1 MIVNL
6 LENEAVASAFK
17 TAGYVLLAI
26 LILMIMITVHELG
39 HYLVGKA
46 FKFKI
51 NEFAIGMGP
60 AIFKRTMKSGEI
72 FSIRLFPFG
81 GFCAFDGEDQDGDDP
96 NAFNNKKPWQRIL
109 VLVAGATMNYLLAL
123 LIIIISMSAYGQST
137 LGMQYGR
144 HDEAIYGT
152 SIEEQI
158 PADKSINDGEY
169 IVSLTRDGKK
179 SNIYMTVDLI
189 SSLNHAKKGDVVTAE
204 LISDG
209 KTVKRDIIL
218 RADVECK
225 NLTEVTKAY
234 DALGMGY
241 AMQVDVS
248 DSSPITDPNE
258 PKVKSIFLI
267 KIGGLNDKYE
277 NATFVYTP
285 DDVAYVLKDK
295 TVGDTVCFWTSKLTK
310 RVCTF
315 DPSWAACEKMGDGVM
330 NYLGIKE
337 TARSYYVTA
346 TYVRHGFFKTIGHS
360 FGYSFKIG
368 GTVFRTLGQ
377 LLTGKLG
384 LNAVGGTITTI
395 KTTSEVISYGFR
407 YALEIMAFIGVNLAV
422 FNLLPI
428 PALDGARVVFCVIEW
443 IRKKPVSRKVEGIIH
458 AVGLIVILGFA
469 ILVDILQFI

>member
-241 AMQVDVS
+241 AMQLEANG
-248 DSSPITDPNE
+248 SSPFIKGD
-258 PKVKSIFLI
+258 FLI
-267 KIGGLNDKYE
+267 KIGAPDVEYK

-295 TVGDTVCFWTSKLTK
+295 AVGDTVWFWTTRDTK
-310 RVCTF
+310 YVYTF
-315 DPSWAACEKMGDGVM
+315 GSSWSACEKTGEGVM

-384 LNAVGGTITTI
+384 LNAVGGTSTTI

>member
-137 LGMQYGR
+137 LGMQYGK

-204 LISDG
+204 LISGG

-241 AMQVDVS
+241 AMQLEANG
-248 DSSPITDPNE
+248 SSPFIKGD
-258 PKVKSIFLI
+258 FLI
-267 KIGGLNDKYE
+267 KIGAPDVEYK

-295 TVGDTVCFWTSKLTK
+295 AVGDTVWFWTTRDTK
-310 RVCTF
+310 YVYTF
-315 DPSWAACEKMGDGVM
+315 GSSWSACEKTGEGVM

-337 TARSYYVTA
+337 TARNYYVTA
-346 TYVRHGFFKTIGHS
+346 TYVKHGFFKTIGHS

>member
-6 LENEAVASAFK
+6 LANGAVASAFK

-234 DALGMGY
+234 DALGIGY
-241 AMQVDVS
+241 AMQLEANG
-248 DSSPITDPNE
+248 SSPFIKGD
-258 PKVKSIFLI
+258 FLI
-267 KIGGLNDKYE
+267 KIGAPDVEYK

-295 TVGDTVCFWTSKLTK
+295 AVGDTVWFWTTRDTK
-310 RVCTF
+310 YVYTF
-315 DPSWAACEKMGDGVM
+315 GSSWSACEKTGEGVM

-337 TARSYYVTA
+337 TARNYYVTA

>member
-158 PADKSINDGEY
+158 PADKSINDGDY

-234 DALGMGY
+234 DALGIGY
-241 AMQVDVS
+241 AMQLEANG
-248 DSSPITDPNE
+248 SSPFIKGD
-258 PKVKSIFLI
+258 FLI
-267 KIGGLNDKYE
+267 KIGAPDVEYK

-295 TVGDTVCFWTSKLTK
+295 AVGDTVWFWTTRDTK
-310 RVCTF
+310 YVYTF
-315 DPSWAACEKMGDGVM
+315 GSSWSACEKTGEGVM

-337 TARSYYVTA
+337 TARNYYVTA
-346 TYVRHGFFKTIGHS
+346 TYVKHGFFKTIGHS

>member
-137 LGMQYGR
+137 LGMQYSR

-234 DALGMGY
+234 DALGIGY
-241 AMQVDVS
+241 AMQIEANG
-248 DSSPITDPNE
+248 SSPFIKGD
-258 PKVKSIFLI
+258 FLI
-267 KIGGLNDKYE
+267 KIGAPDVEYK

-295 TVGDTVCFWTSKLTK
+295 AVGDTVWFWTTRDTK
-310 RVCTF
+310 YVYTF
-315 DPSWAACEKMGDGVM
+315 GSSWSACEKTGEGVM

>member
-144 HDEAIYGT
+144 HDDAIYGT

-169 IVSLTRDGKK
+169 IVSLTRNGKK

-204 LISDG
+204 LISGG

-241 AMQVDVS
+241 AMQLEANG
-248 DSSPITDPNE
+248 SSPFIKGD
-258 PKVKSIFLI
+258 FLI
-267 KIGGLNDKYE
+267 KIGAPDVEYK

-295 TVGDTVCFWTSKLTK
+295 AVGDTVWFWTTRDTK
-310 RVCTF
+310 YVYTF
-315 DPSWAACEKMGDGVM
+315 GSSWSACEKTGEGVM

-337 TARSYYVTA
+337 TARNYFVTA

>member
-241 AMQVDVS
+241 AMQLEANG
-248 DSSPITDPNE
+248 SSPFIKGD
-258 PKVKSIFLI
+258 FLI
-267 KIGGLNDKYE
+267 KIGAPDVEYK

-295 TVGDTVCFWTSKLTK
+295 AVGDTVWFWTTRDTK
-310 RVCTF
+310 YVYTF
-315 DPSWAACEKMGDGVM
+315 GSSWSACEKTGEGVM

-337 TARSYYVTA
+337 TAKNYYVTA

>member
-6 LENEAVASAFK
+6 LENEAVTSAFK

-169 IVSLTRDGKK
+169 IVSLTRNGKK

-204 LISDG
+204 LISGG

-234 DALGMGY
+234 DALGIGY
-241 AMQVDVS
+241 AMQLEANG
-248 DSSPITDPNE
+248 SSPFIKGD
-258 PKVKSIFLI
+258 FLI
-267 KIGGLNDKYE
+267 KIGAPDVEYK

-295 TVGDTVCFWTSKLTK
+295 AVGDTVWFWTTRDTK
-310 RVCTF
+310 YVYTF
-315 DPSWAACEKMGDGVM
+315 GSSWSACEKTGDGVM

-337 TARSYYVTA
+337 TARNYYVTA
-346 TYVRHGFFKTIGHS
+346 TYVKHGFFRTIGHS

>member
-1 MIVNL
+1 M
-6 LENEAVASAFK
+6 ENEAVASAFK

-137 LGMQYGR
+137 LGVLYGR

-204 LISDG
+204 LISGG
-209 KTVKRDIIL
+209 KTVKRDVIL

-241 AMQVDVS
+241 AMQLEANG
-248 DSSPITDPNE
+248 SSPFIKGD
-258 PKVKSIFLI
+258 FLI
-267 KIGGLNDKYE
+267 KIGAPDVEYK

-295 TVGDTVCFWTSKLTK
+295 AVGDTVWFWTTRDTK
-310 RVCTF
+310 YVYTF
-315 DPSWAACEKMGDGVM
+315 GSSWSACEKTGEGVM

-337 TARSYYVTA
+337 TARNYYVTA
-346 TYVRHGFFKTIGHS
+346 TYVKHGFFKTIGHS

>member
-204 LISDG
+204 LISGG

-241 AMQVDVS
+241 AMQLEANG
-248 DSSPITDPNE
+248 SSPFIKGD
-258 PKVKSIFLI
+258 FLI
-267 KIGGLNDKYE
+267 KIGAPDVEYK

-295 TVGDTVCFWTSKLTK
+295 AVGDTVWFWTTRDTK
-310 RVCTF
+310 YVYTF
-315 DPSWAACEKMGDGVM
+315 GSSWAACEKTGEGVM

-337 TARSYYVTA
+337 TARNYYVTA
-346 TYVRHGFFKTIGHS
+346 TYVKHGFFKTIGHS

>member
-204 LISDG
+204 LISGG

-241 AMQVDVS
+241 AMQLEANG
-248 DSSPITDPNE
+248 SSPFIKGD
-258 PKVKSIFLI
+258 FLI
-267 KIGGLNDKYE
+267 KIGAPDVEYK

-285 DDVAYVLKDK
+285 DDVAYILKDK
-295 TVGDTVCFWTSKLTK
+295 AVGDTVWFWTTRDTK
-310 RVCTF
+310 YVYTF
-315 DPSWAACEKMGDGVM
+315 GSSWSACEKTGEGVM

-337 TARSYYVTA
+337 TARNYYVTA
-346 TYVRHGFFKTIGHS
+346 TYVKHGFFKTIGHS

>member
-60 AIFKRTMKSGEI
+60 AIFKRMMKSGEI

-152 SIEEQI
+152 NIEEQI

-204 LISDG
+204 LISGG

-218 RADVECK
+218 RVDVECK

-241 AMQVDVS
+241 AMQLEANG
-248 DSSPITDPNE
+248 SSPFIKGD
-258 PKVKSIFLI
+258 FLI
-267 KIGGLNDKYE
+267 KIGAPDVEYK

-295 TVGDTVCFWTSKLTK
+295 AVGDTVWFWTTRDTK
-310 RVCTF
+310 YVYTF
-315 DPSWAACEKMGDGVM
+315 GSSWSACEKTGEGVM

-337 TARSYYVTA
+337 TARNYYVTA

>member
-179 SNIYMTVDLI
+179 SNIYITVDLI

-204 LISDG
+204 LISGG

-234 DALGMGY
+234 DALGIGY
-241 AMQVDVS
+241 AMQLEANG
-248 DSSPITDPNE
+248 SSPFIKGD
-258 PKVKSIFLI
+258 FLI
-267 KIGGLNDKYE
+267 KIGAPDVEYK

-295 TVGDTVCFWTSKLTK
+295 AVGDTVWFWTTRDTK
-310 RVCTF
+310 YVYTF
-315 DPSWAACEKMGDGVM
+315 GSSWSACEKTGEGVM

-337 TARSYYVTA
+337 TARNYYVTA
-346 TYVRHGFFKTIGHS
+346 TCVRHGFFKTIGHS

-384 LNAVGGTITTI
+384 LNAVGGMVTTI

>member
-6 LENEAVASAFK
+6 LENEAIASAFK

-51 NEFAIGMGP
+51 SEFAIGMGP

-179 SNIYMTVDLI
+179 SNIYITVDLI

-218 RADVECK
+218 RADVECR

-234 DALGMGY
+234 DALGIGY
-241 AMQVDVS
+241 AMQLEANG
-248 DSSPITDPNE
+248 SSPFIKGD
-258 PKVKSIFLI
+258 FLI
-267 KIGGLNDKYE
+267 KIGAPDVEYK

-295 TVGDTVCFWTSKLTK
+295 AVGDTVWFWTTRDTK
-310 RVCTF
+310 YVYTF
-315 DPSWAACEKMGDGVM
+315 GSSWSACEKTGEGVM

-337 TARSYYVTA
+337 TARNYYVTA

-384 LNAVGGTITTI
+384 MNAVGGMITTI

>member
-123 LIIIISMSAYGQST
+123 LIIIIYMSAYGQST

-234 DALGMGY
+234 DALGIGY
-241 AMQVDVS
+241 AMQLEANG
-248 DSSPITDPNE
+248 SSPFIKGD
-258 PKVKSIFLI
+258 FLI
-267 KIGGLNDKYE
+267 KIGAPDVEYK

-295 TVGDTVCFWTSKLTK
+295 AVGDTVWFWTTRDTK
-310 RVCTF
+310 YVYTF
-315 DPSWAACEKMGDGVM
+315 GSSWSACEKTGEGVM

>member
-234 DALGMGY
+234 DALGIGY
-241 AMQVDVS
+241 AMQLEANG
-248 DSSPITDPNE
+248 SSPFIKGD
-258 PKVKSIFLI
+258 FLI
-267 KIGGLNDKYE
+267 KIGAPDVEYK

-295 TVGDTVCFWTSKLTK
+295 AVGDTVWFWTSRDTK
-310 RVCTF
+310 YVYTF
-315 DPSWAACEKMGDGVM
+315 GSSWSACEKTGEGVM

-407 YALEIMAFIGVNLAV
+407 YALEIMAFVGVNLAV

>member
-204 LISDG
+204 LISGG

-241 AMQVDVS
+241 AMQIEANG
-248 DSSPITDPNE
+248 SSPFIKGD
-258 PKVKSIFLI
+258 FLI
-267 KIGGLNDKYE
+267 KIGAPDVEYK

-295 TVGDTVCFWTSKLTK
+295 AVGDTVWFWTTRDTK
-310 RVCTF
+310 YVYTF
-315 DPSWAACEKMGDGVM
+315 GSSWSACEKTGEGVM

-337 TARSYYVTA
+337 TARNYYVTA
-346 TYVRHGFFKTIGHS
+346 TYVKHGFFKTIGHS

>member
-137 LGMQYGR
+137 LGVLYGR

-179 SNIYMTVDLI
+179 SNIYLTVDLI

-204 LISDG
+204 LISGG

-234 DALGMGY
+234 DALGIGY
-241 AMQVDVS
+241 AMQLEANG
-248 DSSPITDPNE
+248 SSPFIKGD
-258 PKVKSIFLI
+258 FLI
-267 KIGGLNDKYE
+267 KIGAPDVEYK

-295 TVGDTVCFWTSKLTK
+295 AVGDTVWFWTTRDTK
-310 RVCTF
+310 YVYTF
-315 DPSWAACEKMGDGVM
+315 GSSWSACEKTGEGVM

-337 TARSYYVTA
+337 TARNYYVTA
-346 TYVRHGFFKTIGHS
+346 TYVKHGFFKTIGHS

>member
-6 LENEAVASAFK
+6 LANGAVASAFK
-17 TAGYVLLAI
+17 TAGYVLLAV

-241 AMQVDVS
+241 AMQLEANG
-248 DSSPITDPNE
+248 SSPFIKGD
-258 PKVKSIFLI
+258 FLI
-267 KIGGLNDKYE
+267 KIGAPDVEYK

-295 TVGDTVCFWTSKLTK
+295 AVGDTVWFWTTRDTK
-310 RVCTF
+310 YVYTF
-315 DPSWAACEKMGDGVM
+315 GSSWSACEKTGEGVM

-337 TARSYYVTA
+337 TARNYYVTA
-346 TYVRHGFFKTIGHS
+346 TYVKHGFFKTIGHS

>member
-17 TAGYVLLAI
+17 TAGYVLLAV

-241 AMQVDVS
+241 AMQLEANG
-248 DSSPITDPNE
+248 SSPFIKGD
-258 PKVKSIFLI
+258 FLI
-267 KIGGLNDKYE
+267 KIGAPDVEYK

-295 TVGDTVCFWTSKLTK
+295 AVGDTVWFWTTRDTK
-310 RVCTF
+310 YVYTF
-315 DPSWAACEKMGDGVM
+315 GSSWSACEKTGEGVM

-337 TARSYYVTA
+337 TARNYYVTA

>member
-169 IVSLTRDGKK
+169 IVSLTRDCKK

-234 DALGMGY
+234 DALGIGY
-241 AMQVDVS
+241 AMQLEANG
-248 DSSPITDPNE
+248 SSPFIKGD
-258 PKVKSIFLI
+258 FLI
-267 KIGGLNDKYE
+267 KIGAPDVEYK

-295 TVGDTVCFWTSKLTK
+295 AVGDTVWFWTTRDTK
-310 RVCTF
+310 YVYTF
-315 DPSWAACEKMGDGVM
+315 GSSWSACEKTGEGVM

-337 TARSYYVTA
+337 TARNYYVTA
-346 TYVRHGFFKTIGHS
+346 TYVKHGFFKTIGHS

>member
-169 IVSLTRDGKK
+169 IVSLTRDGKQ

-241 AMQVDVS
+241 AMQLEANG
-248 DSSPITDPNE
+248 SSPFIKGD
-258 PKVKSIFLI
+258 FLI
-267 KIGGLNDKYE
+267 KIGAPDVEYK

-295 TVGDTVCFWTSKLTK
+295 AVGDTVWFWTTRDTK
-310 RVCTF
+310 YVYTF
-315 DPSWAACEKMGDGVM
+315 GSSWSACEKTGEGVM

-337 TARSYYVTA
+337 TARNYYVTA
-346 TYVRHGFFKTIGHS
+346 TYVKHGFFKTIGHS

-469 ILVDILQFI
+469 ILDDILQFI

>member
-137 LGMQYGR
+137 LGMQYSK

-234 DALGMGY
+234 DALGIGY
-241 AMQVDVS
+241 AMQLEANG
-248 DSSPITDPNE
+248 SSPFIKGD
-258 PKVKSIFLI
+258 FLI
-267 KIGGLNDKYE
+267 KIGAPDVEYK

-295 TVGDTVCFWTSKLTK
+295 AVGDTVWFWTTRDTK
-310 RVCTF
+310 YVYTF
-315 DPSWAACEKMGDGVM
+315 GSSWSACEKTGEGVM

-337 TARSYYVTA
+337 TARNYYVTA
-346 TYVRHGFFKTIGHS
+346 TYVKHGFFKTIGHS

>member
-169 IVSLTRDGKK
+169 IVSLTRNGKK

-204 LISDG
+204 LISGG

-234 DALGMGY
+234 DALGIGY
-241 AMQVDVS
+241 AMQLEANG
-248 DSSPITDPNE
+248 SSPFIKGD
-258 PKVKSIFLI
+258 FLI
-267 KIGGLNDKYE
+267 KIGAPDVEYK

-295 TVGDTVCFWTSKLTK
+295 AVGDTVWFWTTRDTK
-310 RVCTF
+310 YVYTF
-315 DPSWAACEKMGDGVM
+315 GSSWSACEKTGEGVM

-337 TARSYYVTA
+337 TARNYYVTA

>member
-17 TAGYVLLAI
+17 TAGYVLLAV

-204 LISDG
+204 LISGG

-234 DALGMGY
+234 DALGIGY
-241 AMQVDVS
+241 AMQLEANG
-248 DSSPITDPNE
+248 SSPFIKGD
-258 PKVKSIFLI
+258 FLI
-267 KIGGLNDKYE
+267 KIGAPDVEYK

-295 TVGDTVCFWTSKLTK
+295 AVGDTVWFWTTRDTK
-310 RVCTF
+310 YVYTF
-315 DPSWAACEKMGDGVM
+315 GSSWSACEKTGEGVM

-337 TARSYYVTA
+337 TARNYYVTA
-346 TYVRHGFFKTIGHS
+346 TYVKHGFFKMIGHS

>member
-189 SSLNHAKKGDVVTAE
+189 SSLNHAKKGNVVTAE

-234 DALGMGY
+234 DALGIGY
-241 AMQVDVS
+241 AMQLEANG
-248 DSSPITDPNE
+248 SSPFIKGD
-258 PKVKSIFLI
+258 FLI
-267 KIGGLNDKYE
+267 KIGAPDVEYK

-295 TVGDTVCFWTSKLTK
+295 AVGDTVWFWTTRDTK
-310 RVCTF
+310 YVYTF
-315 DPSWAACEKMGDGVM
+315 GSSWSACEKTGEGVM

-337 TARSYYVTA
+337 TARNYYVTA

>member
-6 LENEAVASAFK
+6 LKNEAVASAFK

-51 NEFAIGMGP
+51 SEFAIGMGP

-179 SNIYMTVDLI
+179 SNIYITVDLI

-234 DALGMGY
+234 DALGIGY
-241 AMQVDVS
+241 AMQLEANG
-248 DSSPITDPNE
+248 SSPFIKGD
-258 PKVKSIFLI
+258 FLI
-267 KIGGLNDKYE
+267 KIGAPDVEYK

-295 TVGDTVCFWTSKLTK
+295 AVGDTVWFWTTRDTK
-310 RVCTF
+310 YVYTF
-315 DPSWAACEKMGDGVM
+315 GSSWSACEKTGVGVM

>member
-60 AIFKRTMKSGEI
+60 AIFKRMMKSGEI

-152 SIEEQI
+152 NIEEQI

-204 LISDG
+204 LISGG

-218 RADVECK
+218 RVDVECK

-241 AMQVDVS
+241 AMQLEANG
-248 DSSPITDPNE
+248 SSPFIKGD
-258 PKVKSIFLI
+258 FLI
-267 KIGGLNDKYE
+267 KIGAPDVEYK

-295 TVGDTVCFWTSKLTK
+295 AVGDTVWFWTTRDTK
-310 RVCTF
+310 YVYTF
-315 DPSWAACEKMGDGVM
+315 GSSWSACEKTGEGVM

-337 TARSYYVTA
+337 TARNYYVTA
-346 TYVRHGFFKTIGHS
+346 TYVKHGFFKTIGHS

>member
-234 DALGMGY
+234 DALGIGY
-241 AMQVDVS
+241 AMQLEANG
-248 DSSPITDPNE
+248 SSPFIKGD
-258 PKVKSIFLI
+258 FLI
-267 KIGGLNDKYE
+267 KIGAPDVEYK

-295 TVGDTVCFWTSKLTK
+295 AVGDTVWFWTTRDTK
-310 RVCTF
+310 YVYTF
-315 DPSWAACEKMGDGVM
+315 GSSWSACEKTGEGVM

-337 TARSYYVTA
+337 TARNYYVTA

>member
-137 LGMQYGR
+137 PGMQYGR

-234 DALGMGY
+234 DALGIGY
-241 AMQVDVS
+241 AMQLEANG
-248 DSSPITDPNE
+248 SSPFIKGD
-258 PKVKSIFLI
+258 FLI
-267 KIGGLNDKYE
+267 KIGAPDVEYK

-295 TVGDTVCFWTSKLTK
+295 AVGDTVWFWTTRDTK
-310 RVCTF
+310 YVYTF
-315 DPSWAACEKMGDGVM
+315 GSSWSACEKTGEGVM

-337 TARSYYVTA
+337 TARNYYVTA
-346 TYVRHGFFKTIGHS
+346 TYVKHGFFKTIGHS

>member
-234 DALGMGY
+234 DALGIGY
-241 AMQVDVS
+241 AMQLEANG
-248 DSSPITDPNE
+248 SSPFIKGD
-258 PKVKSIFLI
+258 FLI
-267 KIGGLNDKYE
+267 KIGAPDVEYK

-295 TVGDTVCFWTSKLTK
+295 AVGDTVWFWTTRDTK
-310 RVCTF
+310 YVYTF
-315 DPSWAACEKMGDGVM
+315 GSSWSACEKTGEGVM

>member
-51 NEFAIGMGP
+51 NEFAVGMGP

-144 HDEAIYGT
+144 HDDAIYGT

-234 DALGMGY
+234 DALGIGY
-241 AMQVDVS
+241 AMQLEANG
-248 DSSPITDPNE
+248 SSPFIKGD
-258 PKVKSIFLI
+258 FLI
-267 KIGGLNDKYE
+267 KIGAPDVEYK

-295 TVGDTVCFWTSKLTK
+295 AVGDTVWFWTTRDTK
-310 RVCTF
+310 YVYTF
-315 DPSWAACEKMGDGVM
+315 GSSWSACEKTGEGVM

-337 TARSYYVTA
+337 TARNYYVTA

>member
-137 LGMQYGR
+137 LGVQYGR

-169 IVSLTRDGKK
+169 IVSLTRGGKK

-209 KTVKRDIIL
+209 KTVKRDIVL

-241 AMQVDVS
+241 AMQLEANG
-248 DSSPITDPNE
+248 SSPFIKGD
-258 PKVKSIFLI
+258 FLI
-267 KIGGLNDKYE
+267 KIGAPDVEYK

-295 TVGDTVCFWTSKLTK
+295 AVGDTVWFWTTRDTK
-310 RVCTF
+310 YVYTF
-315 DPSWAACEKMGDGVM
+315 GSSWSACEKTGEGVM

-337 TARSYYVTA
+337 TARNYYVTA
-346 TYVRHGFFKTIGHS
+346 TYVKYGFFKTIGHS

>member
-6 LENEAVASAFK
+6 LANGAVASAFK

-241 AMQVDVS
+241 AMQLEANG
-248 DSSPITDPNE
+248 SSPFIKGD
-258 PKVKSIFLI
+258 FLI
-267 KIGGLNDKYE
+267 KIGAPDVEYK

-295 TVGDTVCFWTSKLTK
+295 AVGDTVWFWTTRDTK
-310 RVCTF
+310 YVYTF
-315 DPSWAACEKMGDGVM
+315 GSSWSACEKTGEGVM

-337 TARSYYVTA
+337 TARNYYVTA

>member
-204 LISDG
+204 LISGG
-209 KTVKRDIIL
+209 KTVKRNIVL

-241 AMQVDVS
+241 AMQLEANG
-248 DSSPITDPNE
+248 SSPFIKGD
-258 PKVKSIFLI
+258 FLI
-267 KIGGLNDKYE
+267 KIGAPDVEYK

-295 TVGDTVCFWTSKLTK
+295 AVGDTVWFWTTRDTK
-310 RVCTF
+310 YVYTF
-315 DPSWAACEKMGDGVM
+315 GSSWSACEKTGEGVM

-337 TARSYYVTA
+337 TARNYYVTA
-346 TYVRHGFFKTIGHS
+346 TYVKHGFFKTIGHS

>member
-137 LGMQYGR
+137 LGVQYGR

-204 LISDG
+204 LISGG

-241 AMQVDVS
+241 AMQLEANG
-248 DSSPITDPNE
+248 SSPFIKGD
-258 PKVKSIFLI
+258 FLI
-267 KIGGLNDKYE
+267 KIGAPGVEYK

-295 TVGDTVCFWTSKLTK
+295 AVGDTVWFWTTRDTK
-310 RVCTF
+310 YVYTF
-315 DPSWAACEKMGDGVM
+315 GSSWSACEKTGEGVM

-337 TARSYYVTA
+337 TARNYYVTA
-346 TYVRHGFFKTIGHS
+346 TYVKHGFFKTIGHS

>member
-234 DALGMGY
+234 DALGIGY
-241 AMQVDVS
+241 AMQLEANG
-248 DSSPITDPNE
+248 SSPFIKGD
-258 PKVKSIFLI
+258 FLI
-267 KIGGLNDKYE
+267 KIGASDVEYK

-295 TVGDTVCFWTSKLTK
+295 AVGDTVWFWTTRDTK
-310 RVCTF
+310 YVYTF
-315 DPSWAACEKMGDGVM
+315 GSSWSACEKTGEGVM

-337 TARSYYVTA
+337 TARNYYVTA